1 MFKRKNKKILPTLAL
16 ALAFLLWGFNTVF
29 IKVSVDSMPVTL
41 FLFIRFTLATLILL
55 PFALR
60 KRKKLKFKVK
70 SRIILSSLIG
80 LSAFMLLMGEGL
92 KRTSALD
99 TAVIFLIAPVV
110 MYVLSIEI
118 LKEKF
123 NPKILFGL
131 IIALI
136 GAGLVVVSPVLN
148 ATGSTDGRSFVG
160 NLIVLVSVFI
170 AVLGTVMVKQVLKKA
185 PPIQVTTLRF
195 AVVPISMLPIL
206 YYQRPDIF
214 AINWSSSVI
223 LSLTYSILIGSVLSY
238 SIYHWALK
246 KISGEQSSVFHY
258 LDPLGGVIGSII
270 FLNDTLTPIILLGA
284 SLTVLGVYLSEAKP
298 KLHIHHLHAHR

>member
-148 ATGSTDGRSFVG
+148 ATGSMDGRSLVG

-223 LSLTYSILIGSVLSY
+223 LSLTYSILIGSVFSY